1 MSDEAMLSRYL
12 GRPSSDSDSTDAE
25 SPDDCRAFGWL
36 RGVRDR
42 AVMLE
47 LRRKDGSI
55 TAIGYAWVERV
66 EYNPSEGIRLL
77 VAGQELRIRGR
88 NLNKEVR
95 PSVRLFEGLTRHR
108 VPWVREADRTT
119 DMQSGDADTVVESIE
134 L

>member
-1 MSDEAMLSRYL
+1 MSDDAMLSRYL
-12 GRPSSDSDSTDAE
+12 GRSMPDTDAGE
-25 SPDDCRAFGWL
+25 TEGSDDCRTFGWL

-42 AVMLE
+42 ATMLE

-55 TAIGYAWVERV
+55 TAIGYAWLERI
-66 EYNPSEGIRLL
+66 EFDPSEGITLTIS
-77 VAGQELRIRGR
+77 GQKIRIRGR

-108 VPWVREADRTT
+108 VPWLREADRGA
-119 DMQSGDADTVVESIE
+119 DMQAGDHDTVIESIE

>member
-12 GRPSSDSDSTDAE
+12 GKSIADADMGE
-25 SPDDCRAFGWL
+25 TEGSGDCRAFGWL
-36 RGVRDR
+36 RGQDR
-42 AVMLE
+42 ATMLE
-47 LRRKDGSI
+47 LRRKDGRI

-77 VAGQELRIRGR
+77 VAGQEIRIRGR

-108 VPWVREADRTT
+108 VPWVREADRTM

>member
-12 GRPSSDSDSTDAE
+12 GRPSSDTDSTDAE
-25 SPDDCRAFGWL
+25 SPDDCHAFGWL

-55 TAIGYAWVERV
+55 TAVGYAWVERV

-77 VAGQELRIRGR
+77 VAGQEVRIRGR

-119 DMQSGDADTVVESIE
+119 DMQSGDAETVVESIE